1 MPERSTSPL
10 TPANKR
16 SLFALIG
23 DLPGLLID
31 LARAEVEQFK
41 AQLAEKGQRLGLG
54 VALILVAAV
63 FAFFG
68 LGVLVACAV
77 LALSLVLPG
86 WLAALIVA
94 GILFALAVLLIF
106 VGRGRIQAGMA
117 KSPLDVDLK
126 RDIDAFKGEGSY
138 DRRD

>member
-86 WLAALIVA
+86 WLAALIIA